1 MISDE
6 LFESYAAE
14 EEAAASKS
22 YKSGDFESRDYE
34 EVKWVG
40 CDINKPT
47 IFRAVGGPPNSNID
61 NTTAK
66 IAVISWVIDDKG
78 KKMKLVRPSMTENNN
93 YIINRIISKVL
104 SPKWVNQQR
113 TYPVKDE
120 HPDIYNIITKNG
132 LPETDSRY
140 KMDKGWQGKEVIIMN
155 VIDRED
161 MEWHKA
167 NKHTKLLAKSITKG
181 NNGVEFVDEGVSSYA
196 VQSKLTHFF
205 RSYGSWEKYDLAFI
219 RTGKMENPYTI
230 VNASKTPEE
239 IASEY
244 RHFISEEKSL
254 TSEEESWERYDLSK
268 MYKPTSAIKLFNR
281 LRNTIKRIDVAI
293 GTHFYEE
300 LEQLAKVEKE
310 AYEEEAAKKALQ
322 NPVVST
328 PITEVEEAPLE
339 ENISIASSHKVDI
352 PEWNT
357 SAAQTTAAPAVR
369 TRVSSSQRVKLP
381 YEDSLSE
388 EDRALIKSVTL
399 KDDGTYDVEWNC
411 SIEALAGCPTCK
423 TPSPLTATRCPV
435 CGMQF

>member
-254 TSEEESWERYDLSK
+254 TSEEESWERYDLNK

-281 LRNTIKRIDVAI
+281 LRNTGQRIF
-293 GTHFYEE
+293 TF
-300 LEQLAKVEKE
+300 
-310 AYEEEAAKKALQ
+310 
-322 NPVVST
+322 
-328 PITEVEEAPLE
+328 
-339 ENISIASSHKVDI
+339 
-352 PEWNT
+352 
-357 SAAQTTAAPAVR
+357 
-369 TRVSSSQRVKLP
+369 
-381 YEDSLSE
+381 
-388 EDRALIKSVTL
+388 
-399 KDDGTYDVEWNC
+399 KD
-411 SIEALAGCPTCK
+411 
-423 TPSPLTATRCPV
+423 
-435 CGMQF
+435 F